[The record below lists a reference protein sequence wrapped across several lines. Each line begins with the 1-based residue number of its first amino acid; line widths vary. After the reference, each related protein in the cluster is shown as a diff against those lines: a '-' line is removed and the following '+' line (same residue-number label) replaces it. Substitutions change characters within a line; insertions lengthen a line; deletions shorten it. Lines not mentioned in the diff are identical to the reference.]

1 MTRVKAAPTLFDDP
15 DDGDLLFFER
25 SLWERGHRHVAG
37 CDEVGRGPLAGPVV
51 AAAVVLPPNVELPGV
66 TDSKK
71 LAESRRWELLPS
83 ILRAADSVTIGFCDP
98 DEIDRINILQASK
111 TAMARALA
119 ALRVTPTHVLVDG
132 NQRLSIA
139 TPQTP
144 IVKGDS
150 RSLSVAAAS
159 IVAKVVRDELMRA
172 MHARWPDYG
181 FDRNR
186 GYPSAE
192 HLDVLR
198 RLGPCPIHRRSY
210 QPVAEVLA

>member
-1 MTRVKAAPTLFDDP
+1 MSRKTAAPTLFGDP
-15 DDGDLLFFER
+15 EDGDTLFFER
-25 SLWERGHRHVAG
+25 SLWNHGHRYVAG

-51 AAAVVLPPNVELPGV
+51 AAAVVLPPGIELPGV

-71 LAESRRWELLPS
+71 LSEERRHELLPS
-83 ILRAADSVTIGFCDP
+83 ILGAADAVAIGFCDQA
-98 DEIDRINILQASK
+98 EIDQINILQASRA
-111 TAMARALA
+111 AMTRALGGLLVPA
-119 ALRVTPTHVLVDG
+119 THVLVDG
-132 NQRLSIA
+132 NQKIPIA
-139 TPQTP
+139 TPQTT
-144 IVKGDS
+144 IIKGDV

-172 MHARWPDYG
+172 MHARWPEYG

-192 HLDVLR
+192 HRDALR
-198 RLGPCPIHRRSY
+198 RHGPCPIHRRSY